1 MFELPLT
8 CSTHAPPVLDAC
20 SPGEHDPIT
29 VCVGVHSC
37 LSVLTSAHSPET
49 SDVSLIGTLYLC
61 SPPSPDP
68 VHSPCRKTEGY
79 SCSDL
84 TSLARDAAFGPIRG
98 STSHLVLYTT
108 LYTDSSLT
116 LHVQEVCVW
125 WTRCA
130 CVCLSLALHVS
141 HQSALSMLVELSM
154 SQVKD
159 FPEEEVC
166 CGPLL
171 LCLLAMTSLSCHS
184 HMLLSAGA
192 ANNVQRLCQCPGA
205 SQVECLQGPTGGH
218 GALEA
223 GVRGKLVKGFLVI
236 YQQNCN
242 N

>member
-8 CSTHAPPVLDAC
+8 CSTHAPPVLDTC

-98 STSHLVLYTT
+98 STSHWFCIPHCIPTPH
-108 LYTDSSLT
+108 SLCMYRK
-116 LHVQEVCVW
+116 CVFGGLGV
-125 WTRCA
+125 RA
-130 CVCLSLALHVS
+130 CVCLLHCMYPTKV
-141 HQSALSMLVELSM
+141 
-154 SQVKD
+154 
-159 FPEEEVC
+159 
-166 CGPLL
+166 
-171 LCLLAMTSLSCHS
+171 
-184 HMLLSAGA
+184 
-192 ANNVQRLCQCPGA
+192 LCQC
-205 SQVECLQGPTGGH
+205 L
-218 GALEA
+218 
-223 GVRGKLVKGFLVI
+223 
-236 YQQNCN
+236 
-242 N
+242 